1 MRILL
6 LLFGLC
12 MGTSVMAQENGTT
25 ELRWLTD
32 FEGAKAVAAERDA
45 SILLVFAGSDWCR
58 PCIQLKQNVLDHP
71 AFAEAVSDE
80 LVVLYLDF
88 PAKKKNQLDEA
99 TVRHHEA
106 LAERYNRLGAFPK
119 LVLINA
125 DEELLAEPEYKGED
139 VEGFLDLLTDRD

>member
-1 MRILL
+1 
-6 LLFGLC
+6 
-12 MGTSVMAQENGTT
+12 MAQENGTT

-58 PCIQLKQNVLDHP
+58 PCIQLKQNVLDQP

-88 PAKKKNQLDEA
+88 PAKKKNQLDDA

-125 DEELLAEPEYKGED
+125 DEELLAEPDYKGED
-139 VEGFLDLLTDRD
+139 VEGFLDLLTKRD